1 MQYFPLGDHAR
12 HVVSAALLATGV
24 AVSSVTGAHAQSSLP
39 GSTVGGSVGPGC
51 VVALD
56 PGHNGEDTGEFDPVT
71 GVRMIDYPN
80 GAEDAD
86 ALEITR
92 AVESRLA
99 LAGIGTEV
107 VKTSVDEDVTYR
119 ERVDRASNAGAFM
132 GVSVHT
138 TPGAD
143 QSAIF
148 PQRQDA
154 YRAGTDAG
162 GSHRTVTFDNP
173 AVATESQRLS
183 GVVAGAR
190 SVLEGGEVPVRD
202 NSFAGR
208 DPLWEGNIPVISLI
222 ADMPWI
228 YNEFGSATGGGAEG
242 LTGAEKARYI
252 DGLSAGL
259 VAAAATSPACT
270 GVGLSG
276 AP

>member
-1 MQYFPLGDHAR
+1 MQSSSSGDHAR
-12 HVVSAALLATGV
+12 RALSAVLVVVAGV
-24 AVSSVTGAHAQSSLP
+24 AAGTVATAQAQSSLQGSSVTGGAAP
-39 GSTVGGSVGPGC
+39 RC

-56 PGHNGEDTGEFDPVT
+56 PGHNGEDTDEFDPVT

-80 GAEDAD
+80 GGEDAD

-119 ERVDRASNAGAFM
+119 ERVDRASGAGAFM

-143 QSAIF
+143 QSAVF
-148 PQRQDA
+148 PQRQGA
-154 YRAGTDAG
+154 YRAGTDADG
-162 GSHRTVTFDNP
+162 GQRTVSFDNP
-173 AVATESQRLS
+173 GVAAESQRLS

-222 ADMPWI
+222 ADVPWI

-252 DGLSAGL
+252 NGLSAGL

-270 GVGLSG
+270 GVGS
-276 AP
+276 

>member
-1 MQYFPLGDHAR
+1 MQYSPLGDHAR
-12 HVVSAALLATGV
+12 HVVSAVLLVAGV
-24 AVSSVTGAHAQSSLP
+24 GAGSVTGAHAQSSLP
-39 GSTVGGSVGPGC
+39 GSTVGGGTGPGC
-51 VVALD
+51 VIALD
-56 PGHNGEDTGEFDPVT
+56 PGHNGEDTDGFDPVT

-80 GAEDAD
+80 GSEDAD

-92 AVESRLA
+92 AVQSRLA

-107 VKTSVDEDVTYR
+107 LKTSVDEDVTCR
-119 ERVDRASNAGAFM
+119 ERVDRASTAGAFM

-162 GSHRTVTFDNP
+162 GEHRTVSFDNP
-173 AVATESQRLS
+173 GVAAESQRLS

-242 LTGAEKARYI
+242 ITAVEKARYI
-252 DGLSAGL
+252 DGLTTGL
-259 VAAAATSPACT
+259 IAAAAMSPTCT

-276 AP
+276 AS